1 VKILLRKIDDT
12 LIPEY
17 VEIPPK
23 ALSKRRINLED
34 VVILLDD
41 VDDIKYLGH
50 L

>member
-1 VKILLRKIDDT
+1 MLLRKLDDT

-23 ALSKRRINLED
+23 ALSKGRINLED

-41 VDDIKYLGH
+41 VDDLNHLGYL
-50 L
+50 

>member
-1 VKILLRKIDDT
+1 VKILLRKLDDT

-41 VDDIKYLGH
+41 VDDINYLDY